1 MTPAQPALTPLSR
14 PSYAG
19 LGARI
24 GAHLLDLGI
33 AFSVVVV
40 VGMTMRILRAVGLW
54 TAATQGVSPEDM
66 WAALGVGAKLLI
78 IFAYAISMG
87 AIYRVLFEASA
98 WQASFGKRLLNIY
111 VTDDNGQR
119 ISITRSLG
127 RWLARFFV
135 GAFGGS
141 LASVITIAATEN
153 RKSLHDY
160 IAKTVVVKGRPA
172 LAGTLELWRIA
183 AAFILPF
190 AWILGTFL
198 LTM

>member
-1 MTPAQPALTPLSR
+1 MTSSQPALTLAP

-24 GAHLLDLGI
+24 GAHLIDVTI
-33 AFSVVVV
+33 AFSVLVV
-40 VGMTMRILRAVGLW
+40 VGITMRILRAVGLW
-54 TAATQGVSPEDM
+54 TAATQGVSPQEI
-66 WAALGVGAKLLI
+66 WEALGVGAKLLI
-78 IFAYAISMG
+78 LLAYALSMG
-87 AIYRVLFEASA
+87 AIYRALFEASA

-111 VTDDNGQR
+111 VTDDNGRR
-119 ISITRSLG
+119 ISIAKSFG
-127 RWLARFFV
+127 RWLARFFL
-135 GAFGGS
+135 GMFGGS
-141 LASVITIAATEN
+141 LVSAITIATTEN

-160 IAKTVVVKGRPA
+160 AAKTVVVRGRPA
-172 LAGTLELWRIA
+172 LAGTLELWRVD